1 MSHVVI
7 SLHSLPQFKMHEHMT
22 QYDELCQLIL
32 LIKEI
37 PCEDSG
43 PEEAAVVQRVYQRN
57 INTHICHAIEMVAL
71 ICLLRIPPP
80 SQVHLNNLKII
91 TLNYI
96 YYCRSSF
103 AANTHLHVYS
113 LYFCQETTYLCTI

>member
-43 PEEAAVVQRVYQRN
+43 PEEAAVVQRVVHSRE
-57 INTHICHAIEMVAL
+57 ILTHIFVMQL
-71 ICLLRIPPP
+71 KWL
-80 SQVHLNNLKII
+80 HLFVYLEF
-91 TLNYI
+91 LPLP
-96 YYCRSSF
+96 RS
-103 AANTHLHVYS
+103 
-113 LYFCQETTYLCTI
+113 I